1 MRNKLLFSIFVFFFI
16 SIFIALGSWQLVR
29 LNWKNE
35 LLNKI
40 DVSLKK
46 EPVDLMTNVPKDYLK
61 IKTSGV
67 IDFDKQIY
75 LYSLNEK
82 GSPGFNVVNPIIINN
97 KNFLLNRGWIPF
109 NKKNTKE
116 INIFDH
122 KTILG
127 TLKKQTKASRF
138 KPVND
143 VKDNYWFTL
152 DRNDVFKYTNKNFS
166 PFIIY
171 LNNNLELPK
180 PRIITVNIPNSHK
193 KYAITWF
200 SLALSIFLFYLYV
213 RKNTY

>member
-16 SIFIALGSWQLVR
+16 SVFISLGIWQIVR
-29 LNWKNE
+29 LNWKVE

-40 DVSLKK
+40 DLSLKR
-46 EPVDLMTNVPKDYLK
+46 EPVDLITNVPEDYLR
-61 IKTSGV
+61 IKTAGA

-82 GSPGFNVVNPIIINN
+82 GAPGFNVVNPIRVNN

-109 NKKNTKE
+109 DKKDAEE
-116 INIFDH
+116 INIFEH
-122 KTILG
+122 KIILG
-127 TLKKQTKASRF
+127 TLRKQIKVSKF
-138 KPVND
+138 KPTND
-143 VKDNYWFTL
+143 IKDNYWFTL
-152 DRNDVFKYTNKNFS
+152 DRDDIFQYTNKNFS
-166 PFIIY
+166 PFVIY

-180 PRIITVNIPNSHK
+180 PKIITVNISNSHK

>member
-16 SIFIALGSWQLVR
+16 FIFIALGSWQLVR
-29 LNWKNE
+29 LDWKNE

-46 EPVDLMTNVPKDYLK
+46 EPVDLMTNVPEDYLK
-61 IKTSGV
+61 IKTSGI

-82 GSPGFNVVNPIIINN
+82 GAPGFNVVNPIIINN

-109 NKKNTKE
+109 DKKNSKE
-116 INIFDH
+116 INIFD
-122 KTILG
+122 KKIILG
-127 TLKKQTKASRF
+127 TLKKQIKASKF
-138 KPVND
+138 KPTND
-143 VKDNYWFTL
+143 IKSNYWFTL
-152 DRNDVFKYTNKNFS
+152 DRNDVFEYTNKNFS

-171 LNNNLELPK
+171 LSNNSNLPK
-180 PRIITVNIPNSHK
+180 PKIITINIPNSHK

-200 SLALSIFLFYLYV
+200 SLALSIFFFYLYV
-213 RKNTY
+213 RKNKF

>member
-1 MRNKLLFSIFVFFFI
+1 M
-16 SIFIALGSWQLVR
+16 GSWQLVR
-29 LNWKNE
+29 LNWKLE
-35 LLNKI
+35 ILNKI

-46 EPVDLMTNVPKDYLK
+46 EPVDLIANPPEDYLK

-67 IDFDKQIY
+67 IDFNKQIY

-82 GSPGFNVVNPIIINN
+82 GAPGFNVVNPIKINN

-109 NKKNTKE
+109 DKKNTKE

-127 TLKKQTKASRF
+127 TLKKQTKASKF
-138 KPVND
+138 KPAND
-143 VKDNYWFTL
+143 IKDNYWFTL

-171 LNNNLELPK
+171 LNNNSELPRPK
-180 PRIITVNIPNSHK
+180 IITVNIPNSHK

-200 SLALSIFLFYLYV
+200 SLALSIFFFYLYV
-213 RKNTY
+213 RKNKF

>member
-1 MRNKLLFSIFVFFFI
+1 MKNKLLFSIFVFFFI
-16 SIFIALGSWQLVR
+16 SIFIALGTWQIVR
-29 LNWKNE
+29 LNWKLE

-46 EPVDLMTNVPKDYLK
+46 EPVDLMANVPEDYLK

-82 GSPGFNVVNPIIINN
+82 GAPGFNVVNPIIINN

-109 NKKNTKE
+109 DKKNSKE
-116 INIFDH
+116 IDIFDN

-127 TLKKQTKASRF
+127 TLKKQTKASKF
-138 KPVND
+138 KPAND
-143 VKDNYWFTL
+143 IKDNYWFTL

-213 RKNTY
+213 RKNAY

>member
-1 MRNKLLFSIFVFFFI
+1 MKNKLLFSIFVFFFI
-16 SIFIALGSWQLVR
+16 FIFIALGTWQIVR
-29 LNWKNE
+29 LNWKLE

-46 EPVDLMTNVPKDYLK
+46 EHVNLMSAPLDDYLK
-61 IKTSGV
+61 IKTTGV

-82 GSPGFNVVNPIIINN
+82 GAPGFNVINPIIINN

-109 NKKNTKE
+109 DKKNTKE
-116 INIFDH
+116 INIFDN
-122 KTILG
+122 KVILG
-127 TLKKQTKASRF
+127 TLKKQTKASKF
-138 KPVND
+138 KPAND
-143 VKDNYWFTL
+143 VKDNYWFSL
-152 DRNDVFKYTNKNFS
+152 DRNDIFKYTNKNFS

-180 PRIITVNIPNSHK
+180 PKIITVNIPNSHK

-200 SLALSIFLFYLYV
+200 SLALSIFFFYLYV
-213 RKNTY
+213 RKNKF

>member
-1 MRNKLLFSIFVFFFI
+1 LRNKILFSIFVFFFI

-46 EPVDLMTNVPKDYLK
+46 EPVDLMTNVPEDYLK

-82 GSPGFNVVNPIIINN
+82 GLPGFNVVNPIIINN

-200 SLALSIFLFYLYV
+200 SLAFSIFFFYLYV
-213 RKNTY
+213 RKNKY

>member
-1 MRNKLLFSIFVFFFI
+1 M
-16 SIFIALGSWQLVR
+16 GSWQLVR
-29 LNWKNE
+29 LNWKLE
-35 LLNKI
+35 ILNKI

-46 EPVDLMTNVPKDYLK
+46 EPVDLMTNPPVDYLK

-82 GSPGFNVVNPIIINN
+82 GAPGFNVVNPIIINN

-116 INIFDH
+116 IDIFDH

-127 TLKKQTKASRF
+127 TLKKQIKGSKF
-138 KPVND
+138 KPAND
-143 VKDNYWFTL
+143 IKDNYWFTL

-180 PRIITVNIPNSHK
+180 PKIITVNISNSHK

-200 SLALSIFLFYLYV
+200 SLAFSIFFFYLYV
-213 RKNTY
+213 RKNKY

>member
-1 MRNKLLFSIFVFFFI
+1 MKNKLLFSIFVFFFI

-29 LNWKNE
+29 LDWKNE

-46 EPVDLMTNVPKDYLK
+46 EPVDLMSSVPEDYLK

-82 GSPGFNVVNPIIINN
+82 GAPGFNVVNPIIINN

-109 NKKNTKE
+109 DKKNTKE
-116 INIFDH
+116 IDIFEH

-127 TLKKQTKASRF
+127 TLKKQTKTSKF
-138 KPVND
+138 KPAND
-143 VKDNYWFTL
+143 IKDNYWFSL

-180 PRIITVNIPNSHK
+180 PKIITVNISNSHK

-200 SLALSIFLFYLYV
+200 SLAFSIFFFYLYV
-213 RKNTY
+213 RKNKY

>member
-1 MRNKLLFSIFVFFFI
+1 MKNKLLFSIFVFFFI

-82 GSPGFNVVNPIIINN
+82 GLPGFNVVNPIIINN

>member
-1 MRNKLLFSIFVFFFI
+1 MKNKFLFSVFVFFFI

-29 LNWKNE
+29 LDWKNE

-40 DVSLKK
+40 EVSLKK
-46 EPVDLMTNVPKDYLK
+46 EPVDLMTNVPGDYLK

-82 GSPGFNVVNPIIINN
+82 GAPGFNVINPIIINN

-109 NKKNTKE
+109 DKKNTKE

-127 TLKKQTKASRF
+127 TLKKQIKASKF
-138 KPVND
+138 KPTND
-143 VKDNYWFTL
+143 IENNYWFTL
-152 DRNDVFKYTNKNFS
+152 DRNDIFEYTNKNFS

-200 SLALSIFLFYLYV
+200 SLALSIFFFYLYV
-213 RKNTY
+213 RKNKF

>member
-1 MRNKLLFSIFVFFFI
+1 LKHKFLFSIFVFLFI
-16 SIFIALGSWQLVR
+16 SIFIALGTWQIIR
-29 LNWKNE
+29 LNWKLE

-46 EPVDLMTNVPKDYLK
+46 EPVDLMTNRSEDYLK
-61 IKTSGV
+61 IKTSGI
-67 IDFDKQIY
+67 IDYDKQIY

-82 GSPGFNVVNPIIINN
+82 GAPGFNVINPIIINN

-109 NKKNTKE
+109 DKKNTKE

-127 TLKKQTKASRF
+127 TLKKQIKASKF
-138 KPVND
+138 KPTND
-143 VKDNYWFTL
+143 IENNYWFTL
-152 DRNDVFKYTNKNFS
+152 DRNDIFEYTNKNFS

-200 SLALSIFLFYLYV
+200 SLALSIFFFYLYV
-213 RKNTY
+213 RKNKF

>member
-1 MRNKLLFSIFVFFFI
+1 MRNKILFSIFVFFFI

-82 GSPGFNVVNPIIINN
+82 GLPGFNVVNPIIINN

-138 KPVND
+138 KPAND

>member
-1 MRNKLLFSIFVFFFI
+1 MKNKFLFSIFVLFFI

-29 LNWKNE
+29 LAWKNE

-40 DVSLKK
+40 DISLKK
-46 EPVDLMTNVPKDYLK
+46 QPVELMANVPEDYLK

-82 GSPGFNVVNPIIINN
+82 GAPGFNVVNPIIIN
-97 KNFLLNRGWIPF
+97 
-109 NKKNTKE
+109 
-116 INIFDH
+116 
-122 KTILG
+122 
-127 TLKKQTKASRF
+127 RF

-143 VKDNYWFTL
+143 INDNYWFTL
-152 DRNDVFKYTNKNFS
+152 DRDDIFKYTNKNFS

-180 PRIITVNIPNSHK
+180 PKIITVNIPNSHK

-200 SLALSIFLFYLYV
+200 SLALSIFFFYLYV
-213 RKNTY
+213 RKNKY

>member
-16 SIFIALGSWQLVR
+16 SIFIVLGTWQIVR

-46 EPVDLMTNVPKDYLK
+46 EPVDLMTNVPEDYLK

-138 KPVND
+138 KPAND

>member
-1 MRNKLLFSIFVFFFI
+1 LRNKLLFSIFVFFFI
-16 SIFIALGSWQLVR
+16 SIFIALGTWQIVR

-46 EPVDLMTNVPKDYLK
+46 EPVDLMTNVPEDYLK

>member
-1 MRNKLLFSIFVFFFI
+1 LRNKLLFSIFVFFFI

-46 EPVDLMTNVPKDYLK
+46 EPVDLMTNVPEDYLK

-138 KPVND
+138 KPAND

>member
-1 MRNKLLFSIFVFFFI
+1 MKNKILFSIFVFFFI

-46 EPVDLMTNVPKDYLK
+46 EPVDLMTNVPEDYLK

-82 GSPGFNVVNPIIINN
+82 GLPGFNVVNPIIINN

-180 PRIITVNIPNSHK
+180 PKIITVNIPNSHK

-200 SLALSIFLFYLYV
+200 SLAFSIFFFYLYV
-213 RKNTY
+213 RKNKY

>member
-1 MRNKLLFSIFVFFFI
+1 MKNKFLFSIFVFFFI
-16 SIFIALGSWQLVR
+16 SIFIALGTWQLVR
-29 LNWKNE
+29 LNWKLE

-40 DVSLKK
+40 DSSLKK
-46 EPVDLMTNVPKDYLK
+46 EPVDLMANSSEDYLK
-61 IKTSGV
+61 IKTSGI
-67 IDFDKQIY
+67 IDFNKQIY

-82 GSPGFNVVNPIIINN
+82 GSPGFNVINPIMIDN

-109 NKKNTKE
+109 DKKNSKE
-116 INIFDH
+116 IDIFDH

-127 TLKKQTKASRF
+127 TLKKQTKASKF
-138 KPVND
+138 KPAND
-143 VKDNYWFTL
+143 IKNNYWFTL

-180 PRIITVNIPNSHK
+180 PKIITVNIPNSHK

-200 SLALSIFLFYLYV
+200 SLALSIFFFYLYV
-213 RKNTY
+213 RKNKY

>member
-1 MRNKLLFSIFVFFFI
+1 MKHKLLFSIFVFLFI
-16 SIFIALGSWQLVR
+16 SIFIALGTWQLVR
-29 LNWKNE
+29 LNWKLD

-46 EPVDLMTNVPKDYLK
+46 NPVDLMTNDPKDYLK

-82 GSPGFNVVNPIIINN
+82 GAPGFNVINPIIIDN

-109 NKKNTKE
+109 DKKNTKE
-116 INIFDH
+116 INIFNE
-122 KTILG
+122 KTIFG
-127 TLKKQTKASRF
+127 TLKKQTKASKF
-138 KPVND
+138 KPDNSI
-143 VKDNYWFTL
+143 KDNYWFTL
-152 DRNDVFKYTNKNFS
+152 DRDDIFEYTNKNFS
-166 PFIIY
+166 PFVIY

-200 SLALSIFLFYLYV
+200 SLALSIFFFYLYV
-213 RKNTY
+213 RKNKF